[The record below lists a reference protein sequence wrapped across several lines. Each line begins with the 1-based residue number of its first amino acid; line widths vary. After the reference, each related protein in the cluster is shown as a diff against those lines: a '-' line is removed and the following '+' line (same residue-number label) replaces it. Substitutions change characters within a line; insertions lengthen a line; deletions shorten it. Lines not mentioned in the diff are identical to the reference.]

1 MRIGFDTSPLV
12 RPHPP
17 GIVRVV
23 RGAIEALE
31 RTPGITALR
40 FEPKTGE
47 NLLAWR
53 QASLPQL
60 VREREVVGL
69 HSFVSAFALAGT
81 GKRVQTI
88 HELPWRHG
96 VGENSGLRHRFWAAV
111 ASRRADRIVC
121 GSRFVAHELGRGAL
135 AARVRVCP
143 WGVDAQHFG
152 QVPFAESLR
161 EMRESLGIE
170 AAGTVNAPALLV
182 ALGAV
187 RRKKNV
193 AALLHGMREY
203 KRAGGSAVKLAISG
217 EVGAQAHEDQALA
230 RSLDLE
236 RDVHWLGTLDE
247 SRLVALLHAS
257 KAAVVLSRSEGFGLP
272 VLEAL
277 AAGRTVIVARDTA
290 QSEVAAGLGI
300 EVNPDDA
307 ASVARGIQQAI
318 SDDGRAAERRAHAAA
333 FSWERC
339 AQRIA
344 EIWREFA

>member
-40 FEPKTGE
+40 FEPKAGE

-96 VGENSGLRHRFWAAV
+96 VGENSGLRHRFWAGI
-111 ASRRADRIVC
+111 ASRRADLIVC
-121 GSRFVAHELGRGAL
+121 GSRFVARELGRGSL
-135 AARVRVCP
+135 GARVRVCP
-143 WGVDAQHFG
+143 WGVDSVHFG
-152 QVPFAESLR
+152 RAPAAELLGLVR
-161 EMRESLGIE
+161 KSLGIDI
-170 AAGTVNAPALLV
+170 AGNANAPALLV

-193 AALLHGMREY
+193 AALLHGMREH
-203 KRAGGSAVKLAISG
+203 KRAGGSAVKFAISG
-217 EVGAQAHEDQALA
+217 EIGAQAREDQALA
-230 RSLDLE
+230 KELDLA

-247 SRLVALLHAS
+247 PRLVALLHAS
-257 KAAVVLSRSEGFGLP
+257 KAAVILSRSEGFGLP
-272 VLEAL
+272 VLEAF
-277 AAGRTVIVARDTA
+277 AAGRTVLVSRATA
-290 QSEVAAGLGI
+290 QSEVADGLGI
-300 EVNPDDA
+300 EVDPDDA

-318 SDDGRAAERRAHAAA
+318 ADDGRESERRAHAAA
-333 FSWERC
+333 YSWERC

>member
-23 RGAIEALE
+23 RGAIQALE

-60 VREREVVGL
+60 VREREIVGL
-69 HSFVSAFALAGT
+69 HSFVSAFALAGP
-81 GKRVQTI
+81 GRRVQTI
-88 HELPWRHG
+88 HELPWRHR
-96 VGENSGLRHRFWAAV
+96 VRENSGLRHRFWAAI
-111 ASRRADRIVC
+111 ASRRADLIVC
-121 GSRFVAHELGRGAL
+121 GSRFVAEELGRGTL

-143 WGVDAQHFG
+143 WGVDAHHFG
-152 QVPFAESLR
+152 LAPSAELLG
-161 EMRESLGIE
+161 EVRESLGIS
-170 AAGTVNAPALLV
+170 AASEDAPALLV

-193 AALLHGMREY
+193 AAVLHGMREHH
-203 KRAGGSAVKLAISG
+203 RAGGSAVKLAISG
-217 EVGAQAHEDQALA
+217 EIGAQAREDQALA
-230 RSLDLE
+230 RSLDLAGN
-236 RDVHWLGTLDE
+236 VHWLGTLDE

-257 KAAVVLSRSEGFGLP
+257 SAAVVLSRSEGFGLP
-272 VLEAL
+272 VLEAF

-307 ASVARGIQQAI
+307 ESVARGIQQAI
-318 SDDGRAAERRAHAAA
+318 EDDGRAPERRAQAAL

>member
-69 HSFVSAFALAGT
+69 HSFVSAFALAGP

-96 VGENSGLRHRFWAAV
+96 VGENSGLRHRFWAGI
-111 ASRRADRIVC
+111 ASRRADLIVC
-121 GSRFVAHELGRGAL
+121 GSHFVAQELGRGSL

-143 WGVDAQHFG
+143 WGVDAVHFG
-152 QVPFAESLR
+152 RAPAAELLGLVR
-161 EMRESLGIE
+161 KSLGIDI
-170 AAGTVNAPALLV
+170 AGNANAPALLV

-193 AALLHGMREY
+193 AALLHGMREH
-203 KRAGGSAVKLAISG
+203 KRVGGSAVKLAISG
-217 EVGAQAHEDQALA
+217 DIGAQAREDQALA
-230 RSLDLE
+230 KELDLA

-247 SRLVALLHAS
+247 PRLVALLHAS
-257 KAAVVLSRSEGFGLP
+257 KAAVILSRSEGFGMP
-272 VLEAL
+272 VLEAF
-277 AAGRTVIVARDTA
+277 AAGRTVLVSRDTA
-290 QSEVAAGLGI
+290 QSEVADGLGI
-300 EVNPDDA
+300 EVDPDDA

-318 SDDGRAAERRAHAAA
+318 ADDGRESERRAHAAVY
-333 FSWERC
+333 SWERC